1 MPTTHL
7 RLRPRMRVNQRGRI
21 LAAAL
26 RHTPRDSLACVS
38 HWYALPLIITATPVG
53 SSLLSGNPV
62 TDVVRAADNVHAF
75 QLARSQETHHIE
87 VNDRYF
93 LQVQDTVGRFVSELV
108 RQFREVL

>member
-1 MPTTHL
+1 MNANNSLAFVCKNPGQSEGPLSSVSCGT
-7 RLRPRMRVNQRGRI
+7 RL
-21 LAAAL
+21 
-26 RHTPRDSLACVS
+26 DSLACVP
-38 HWYALPLIITATPVG
+38 HWYARSLIITATPVG

-93 LQVQDTVGRFVSELV
+93 LQVQDTVGPLVSELV